1 MAMIGIMAAILLA
14 SSIGFKKYVWFISI
28 GYGFSISAT
37 GIMLLIM
44 YGKAMDIC
52 GILASIILILYG
64 IRLSGYLAYREL
76 KSKTYNKKMK
86 GEIKDGKKMKLPIKC
101 MLWITCAL
109 LYFMMCSPI
118 IFRISNTIFKHT
130 KTDVTF
136 VIGICIMIAGILIE
150 GIADIQKNKA
160 KKKKSDRFVDT
171 GLYKIVRCPN
181 YFSELIMWTGV
192 LIVGLTGLTGII
204 QWIVAILGYI
214 GIVYVMFSGARR
226 LEIRQDKNY
235 GEDKEYKKYKKSTP
249 ILIPLVPIYS
259 VKKHKWLVA

>member
-1 MAMIGIMAAILLA
+1 MSIAEYILIFMAILLV

-28 GYGFSISAT
+28 GYGFSITAT

-44 YGKAMDIC
+44 YGKALDVF
-52 GILASIILILYG
+52 GIIAACILILYG
-64 IRLSGYLAYREL
+64 IRLSGYLAYREFKV
-76 KSKTYNKKMK
+76 KSYNKNMK
-86 GEIKDGKKMKLPIKC
+86 GEIKDGKSMTLPIKC
-101 MLWITCAL
+101 ALWVTCGL
-109 LYFMMCSPI
+109 LYFMMCAPI
-118 IFRISNTIFKHT
+118 IYRLSKFAE
-130 KTDVTF
+130 TDVTF
-136 VIGICIMIAGILIE
+136 IVGLVVMVLGIALE

-160 KKKKSDRFVDT
+160 KKKKPNRFVDT

-181 YFSELIMWTGV
+181 YLGEVIMWTGV
-192 LIVGLTGLTGII
+192 LIAGCTALTGILE
-204 QWIVAILGYI
+204 WVVAIIGYV

-235 GEDKEYKKYKKSTP
+235 GEDKEYKKYKKKTP

>member
-1 MAMIGIMAAILLA
+1 MPLMVFLGIFAAILLV

-28 GYGFSISAT
+28 GYGFSITAT
-37 GIMLLIM
+37 GIMLLLFF
-44 YGKAMDIC
+44 GKTLDIF
-52 GILASIILILYG
+52 GIIACLIYIAYG

-76 KSKTYNKKMK
+76 KSKSYNKKMK
-86 GEIKDGKKMKLPIKC
+86 GEIKDGKNMKFPIKC

-118 IFRISNTIFKHT
+118 IYRMINFA
-130 KTDVTF
+130 KTDTTF
-136 VIGICIMIAGILIE
+136 IVGICIMVFGILFE
-150 GIADIQKNKA
+150 GLADIQKNQA
-160 KKKKSDRFVDT
+160 KKKKPNRFVDT

-181 YFSELIMWTGV
+181 YLGEVIMWTGV
-192 LIVGLTGLTGII
+192 FIAGCTALQGTL
-204 QWIVAILGYI
+204 QWIISIIGYL

-235 GEDKEYKKYKKSTP
+235 GDDKEYKKYKKKTP
-249 ILIPLVPIYS
+249 ILLPFIPIYS